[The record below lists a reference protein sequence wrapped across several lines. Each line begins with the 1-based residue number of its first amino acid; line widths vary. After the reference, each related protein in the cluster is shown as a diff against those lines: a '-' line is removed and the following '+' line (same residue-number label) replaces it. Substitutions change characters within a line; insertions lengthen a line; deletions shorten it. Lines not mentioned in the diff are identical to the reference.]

1 MGLKKAMGKTGP
13 ILRNLVAYEQCNKSV
28 KLYFTSYIIFFNGL
42 MNTPEDIQILCKKR
56 ILYHVLG
63 SNNEVCDLPNSLTKD
78 VAYDWHECYLS
89 PLIQKIYL
97 RSNKTYPKIMVAI
110 RHEYFSSPINSISYL
125 IMVLLLY
132 LSVIQIGDL
141 GFIKI

>member
-1 MGLKKAMGKTGP
+1 MGLKKATGKTGP

-28 KLYFTSYIIFFNGL
+28 KPYFTSYIMLFNGL
-42 MNTPEDIQILCKKR
+42 MNTLEDVQILCKKR
-56 ILYHVLG
+56 IFYHVLG
-63 SNNEVCDLPNSLTKD
+63 SNNEVSDILNSLTKD

-97 RSNKTYPKIMVAI
+97 RSNKTYLKIMATI

>member
-1 MGLKKAMGKTGP
+1 MGLKKATGKTGP

-28 KLYFTSYIIFFNGL
+28 KPYFTSYIMLFNGL
-42 MNTPEDIQILCKKR
+42 MNTLEDVQILCKKR
-56 ILYHVLG
+56 IFYHVLG
-63 SNNEVCDLPNSLTKD
+63 SNNEVSDLLNSLTKD
-78 VAYDWHECYLS
+78 VTYDWHECYLS

-97 RSNKTYPKIMVAI
+97 RSNKTYLKIMATI

>member
-28 KLYFTSYIIFFNGL
+28 KPYFTSYIIFFNGL
-42 MNTPEDIQILCKKR
+42 MNKPKDIQILCKKR

-63 SNNEVCDLPNSLTKD
+63 SNNEVCDLLNSLTKD

-110 RHEYFSSPINSISYL
+110 RHKYFSSPINSISYI

>member
-1 MGLKKAMGKTGP
+1 MGLKKAIGKTGP

-28 KLYFTSYIIFFNGL
+28 KPYFTSYIMFVNGL
-42 MNTPEDIQILCKKR
+42 MNTLKDVQILCKKR
-56 ILYHVLG
+56 IFYHVLG
-63 SNNEVCDLPNSLTKD
+63 SNNEVSGLLNSLTKD
-78 VAYDWHECYLS
+78 VTYDWHECYLS

-97 RSNKTYPKIMVAI
+97 HSNKTYLKIMATI

>member
-13 ILRNLVAYEQCNKSV
+13 ILRNLIAYEQCNRSV
-28 KLYFTSYIIFFNGL
+28 KPYFTSYIMFFDGL
-42 MNTPEDIQILCKKR
+42 MNTPKDIQILCKKR
-56 ILYHVLG
+56 IFYHVLG
-63 SNNEVCDLPNSLTKD
+63 INNEVYDLLNSLTKD

-89 PLIQKIYL
+89 PLIQKFFL
-97 RSNKTYPKIMVAI
+97 LSNKTYLKIMVAI

-141 GFIKI
+141 TFIKI

>member
-1 MGLKKAMGKTGP
+1 MGLKKATGKTGP

-28 KLYFTSYIIFFNGL
+28 IPYFTSYIMFFDGL
-42 MNTPEDIQILCKKR
+42 MNTLEDVQILCKKR
-56 ILYHVLG
+56 IFYHVLG
-63 SNNEVCDLPNSLTKD
+63 SNNEVSDFLNSLTKD
-78 VAYDWHECYLS
+78 VAYDWHKYYLS

-97 RSNKTYPKIMVAI
+97 RNNKTYLKSMVAI
-110 RHEYFSSPINSISYL
+110 RHEYISSPINSISYL
-125 IMVLLLY
+125 ITVLLLY

>member
-1 MGLKKAMGKTGP
+1 MGKTGP

-28 KLYFTSYIIFFNGL
+28 KPYFTSYIIFFNGL

-63 SNNEVCDLPNSLTKD
+63 SNNEVYDLLNSLTKD

-110 RHEYFSSPINSISYL
+110 RHKYFSSPINSISYI

>member
-1 MGLKKAMGKTGP
+1 MGLKKATSKTGP

-28 KLYFTSYIIFFNGL
+28 KPYFTSYIMFFNGL
-42 MNTPEDIQILCKKR
+42 MNTLEDVQILCKKR
-56 ILYHVLG
+56 IFYHVLG
-63 SNNEVCDLPNSLTKD
+63 SNNEVFDLLNSLTKD
-78 VAYDWHECYLS
+78 VTYDWHECYLS

-97 RSNKTYPKIMVAI
+97 HSNKTYLKIMATI

>member
-1 MGLKKAMGKTGP
+1 MGLKKATGKTGP

-28 KLYFTSYIIFFNGL
+28 KPYFTSYIMFFNGL
-42 MNTPEDIQILCKKR
+42 MNTLEGVQILCKKR
-56 ILYHVLG
+56 IFYHVLG
-63 SNNEVCDLPNSLTKD
+63 SNNEVSDLLNSLTKD
-78 VAYDWHECYLS
+78 VTYDWHECYLS

-97 RSNKTYPKIMVAI
+97 RSNKTYLKIMATI
-110 RHEYFSSPINSISYL
+110 RHEYFSSAINSISYL

-141 GFIKI
+141 TFIKI